1 MLLSIFI
8 QMGEVNYYNIHEYIS
23 YKILEY
29 TNMVFIYWDTSNE
42 QIHNLMLNEN
52 LLFKKAHTI
61 NCLWVNQVKKVVK
74 WKQGSV
80 CYLFASLNNQKS
92 LIVVLVEPADIY
104 RNICVIINEDGYLMR
119 KKDISSD
126 DNIFER
132 VNCVYNDLLDEEYN
146 PYVLK

>member
-1 MLLSIFI
+1 
-8 QMGEVNYYNIHEYIS
+8 
-23 YKILEY
+23 
-29 TNMVFIYWDTSNE
+29 
-42 QIHNLMLNEN
+42 MLNEN

-61 NCLWVNQVKKVVK
+61 NCLWINQVKKVVK

-92 LIVVLVEPADIY
+92 LIVVLVEPVDIY

>member
-1 MLLSIFI
+1 
-8 QMGEVNYYNIHEYIS
+8 MGEVNYYNIHEYID
-23 YKILEY
+23 YKITEHLN
-29 TNMVFIYWDTSNE
+29 TVFIYWDTSNE

-52 LLFKKAHTI
+52 LLFKKEDTI
-61 NCLWVNQVKKVVK
+61 NCLWVNQIRRVVK

-80 CYLFASLNNQKS
+80 CYLFATLNYQKTMLVVFSLD
-92 LIVVLVEPADIY
+92 PTDIH
-104 RNICVIINEDGYLMR
+104 RNICVMINEDGYLMK

-126 DNIFER
+126 EIIFER